1 MYDGGITL
9 RSGRRGF
16 AVYRDGKVVAQYTAI
31 GRLLLRRH
39 HITVWQ
45 ERICHLSGREGG
57 RAVYVYWEIIT
68 IFRSINRNLD
78 KLMNTKKL
86 IVFLLWAFLPMVIVG
101 LVMHFSGASAVGL
114 PEESSAID
122 PLAAMKGLLF
132 SAGAMLIPLLAVIF
146 TQLIFKEPVLKN
158 LGISFKLNRWWWIG
172 WLLMPVIAFAV
183 LGVTLLMPGAKWTP
197 NSEMM
202 QSAIASMPEGFGI
215 WGVIAV
221 TMISGL
227 LNGIT
232 INAVFAFGEEIAW
245 RGFLM
250 KEFKGRKFLT
260 AALWIGIIWGFWH
273 APIIL
278 NGHNYP
284 QHPVAGV
291 FMMVAFCLLFT
302 PMLMYFRQKSGS
314 VIVPA
319 IMHGTFNAVVGIS
332 AVVVTPANDLLY
344 GGPGLAGFIVLLM
357 MDVCLYLYDRYFSK
371 ERVFAS
377 LL

>member
-1 MYDGGITL
+1 MIS
-9 RSGRRGF
+9 R
-16 AVYRDGKVVAQYTAI
+16 KK
-31 GRLLLRRH
+31 
-39 HITVWQ
+39 
-45 ERICHLSGREGG
+45 RIL
-57 RAVYVYWEIIT
+57 
-68 IFRSINRNLD
+68 RSINRNLN

-183 LGVTLLMPGAKWTP
+183 LGVTLLMPGAQWTP
-197 NSEMM
+197 DSEMM
-202 QSAIASMPEGFGI
+202 QSAIVSMPEGIGVWGI
-215 WGVIAV
+215 IAITTV
-221 TMISGL
+221 SGL
-227 LNGIT
+227 ISGIT

-250 KEFKGRKFLT
+250 KEFKGKKFLL
-260 AALWIGIIWGFWH
+260 AALWIGIIWGLWH
-273 APIIL
+273 TPIIL

-284 QHPVAGV
+284 QHPMAGV
-291 FMMVAFCLLFT
+291 FMMVVFCLLLT

-332 AVVVTPANDLLY
+332 AAVVTPANDLLY
-344 GGPGLAGFIVLLM
+344 GGAGLAGFIVLLM

-377 LL
+377 VL